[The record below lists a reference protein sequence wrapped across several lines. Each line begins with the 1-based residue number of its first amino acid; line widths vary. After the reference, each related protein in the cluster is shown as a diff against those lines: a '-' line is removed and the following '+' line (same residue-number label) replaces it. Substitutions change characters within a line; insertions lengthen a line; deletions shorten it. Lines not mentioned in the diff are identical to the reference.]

1 MRRVR
6 LSAAVAGGFLLA
18 GLLACEKRADRD
30 QSTGMTRTEV
40 EGDTAAPAGGAA
52 TATTPAYSD
61 ANIVALLDHANEADS
76 AAGAVAAKKAT
87 NPKVKEFAKLMMSE
101 HHALRQQG
109 RQLADK
115 LGVTPQPPADDPV
128 TQLASKETAAL
139 ESAPKGPEFD
149 RTYIDQEIG
158 AHEAVL
164 DLAGR
169 AHDSA
174 QNPELKKLI
183 EQAKPV
189 IEKHLEQAKT
199 IKSSL
204 K

>member
-1 MRRVR
+1 MRRIR

-18 GLLACEKRADRD
+18 GLLACEKKAD

-109 RQLADK
+109 RQLAEK

-139 ESAPKGPEFD
+139 ESSPKGAEFD
-149 RTYIDQEIG
+149 RTYIDQEIA